1 MPFASC
7 PGTKSSIFQGPNHQF
22 SFEFVRYCLAINNIQ
37 TCPVQEHAICIS
49 DPQFARYLHTFH
61 CLHHEFIEFV
71 RNNRKN
77 RSWTFHGNA
86 NQLRQHLQIDHG
98 VNILMLIP
106 LSDTD
111 CFHLHDAL
119 KEAQDRGIAETD
131 PSLDVEGWDTANKLL
146 LCCHSIMDLDC
157 SLKDISVEGISSIT
171 IEMIKD
177 ASNSGKIYKLIAEA
191 KKTENGYKLSV
202 RPTLLGKEDFL
213 GLCDDWEM
221 AVEIHSDLFGKMY
234 HKIWER
240 EPIPT
245 ASSMLRD
252 CIHSFQ
258 IRNSHHKLE
267 QLH

>member
-1 MPFASC
+1 LKGPLVLAYRELHQIASNS
-7 PGTKSSIFQGPNHQF
+7 GAFIFF
-22 SFEFVRYCLAINNIQ
+22 SATVCGGLPIINIGRRDILASEIILFRGVLNSTTNYILCQ
-37 TCPVQEHAICIS
+37 MKNGIS
-49 DPQFARYLHTFH
+49 F
-61 CLHHEFIEFV
+61 
-71 RNNRKN
+71 
-77 RSWTFHGNA
+77 
-86 NQLRQHLQIDHG
+86 
-98 VNILMLIP
+98 
-106 LSDTD
+106 
-111 CFHLHDAL
+111 HDAL

-213 GLCDDWEM
+213 GLCNDWEM